1 VTLAIKRSQQDLPA
15 APQGRPPTLDRVV
28 LDKFAEKWLTD
39 LLASGYNESGLAI
52 PEAGPFRAS
61 MAGKRCDRQLYYAL
75 IDADETEPN
84 TVSSFWSFWNGT
96 KIHDALQDT
105 MRSLG
110 DGWIPEINV
119 DLNAIGIPG
128 SGHADL
134 VRFVDAEGNPW
145 ELIDTITWQENSD
158 LELEEKQYVYLAG
171 DEQVILNIGQW
182 DPECMFPTHC
192 AELKSING
200 TGFRIGATTDR
211 GPATGPRFGAELQ
224 GILCAAALG
233 LDEAIILNLSLEVA
247 NERYARD
254 EIERFGAEWHVPTQP
269 LAGIEARRIRRLMKL
284 AEGKQLPA
292 RELHDPSLAPA
303 GAVIIR
309 PAAGTWVQNKP
320 DGTVNQTGN
329 AWLCGY
335 CNHKS
340 RCIADGDGVPV
351 TLKAVPTPTE
361 ELRAELYIGPD
372 SDGPA
377 FIAEQEAGS

>member
-61 MAGKRCDRQLYYAL
+61 MASKRCDRQLYYAL
-75 IDADETEPN
+75 IEADETEPN

-119 DLNAIGIPG
+119 DLNSIGIPG

-134 VRFVDAEGNPW
+134 VRFVDPDGVPY
-145 ELIDTITWQENSD
+145 ELDEVVCDSD
-158 LELEEKQYVYLAG
+158 RPEVYVYIAG
-171 DEQVILNIGQW
+171 DGYGVELLKGEW
-182 DPECMFPTHC
+182 DPSCMFPTHC

-211 GPATGPRFGAELQ
+211 GPATGPRYGAELQ

-329 AWLCGY
+329 AWVCGY

-351 TLKAVPTPTE
+351 KLTVVP
-361 ELRAELYIGPD
+361 
-372 SDGPA
+372 
-377 FIAEQEAGS
+377 